1 MVEIKEIIWT
11 QKFEDE
17 FKKVKDASV
26 KERVKKQI
34 EKIIINPEVGKPLR
48 FGLKGERTVYIK
60 PFRLIYSFIHDK
72 LYLLR
77 FEHRKKVY
85 RI

>member
-1 MVEIKEIIWT
+1 MVIKEIIWT

-17 FKKVKDASV
+17 FKKVKDTAI
-26 KERVKKQI
+26 KERIKKQI
-34 EKIIINPEVGKPLR
+34 EKIIKNPEVGKSLR

-60 PFRLIYSFIHDK
+60 SYRLIYSTVGDK